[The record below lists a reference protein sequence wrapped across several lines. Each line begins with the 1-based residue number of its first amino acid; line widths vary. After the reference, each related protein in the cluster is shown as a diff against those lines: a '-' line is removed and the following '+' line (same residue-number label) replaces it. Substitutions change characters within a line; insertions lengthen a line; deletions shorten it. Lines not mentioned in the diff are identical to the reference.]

1 MTPLA
6 EHWNYIIYMKG
17 TTGLK
22 RIAALLLGLTL
33 TFGAASVASAQKWS
47 LDEMNKTINQ
57 TNFIVNRGCSGT
69 LIDLE
74 KRLVLTNYHCIDG
87 NVESVER
94 EVVSDEGWVK
104 KIKVR
109 RYTDIALEQNAYDGF
124 VKTGSQT
131 YVGEI
136 VAEQQTVDL
145 ALVKIK
151 GVIPQTVASKII
163 ASDTLVRG
171 EAVYIVG
178 NPGGNDNT
186 VVEGIISNLNR
197 SFDFPWTNGGRLPM
211 IQFSGGIFGGNSGGS
226 LYNANGEFIGV
237 PAAGY
242 NGATFIGLAIPAH
255 VVKVFLKSNC
265 FESAFTKSADDAA
278 CVAAKEAKRKK
289 DKE

>member
-1 MTPLA
+1 
-6 EHWNYIIYMKG
+6 MK
-17 TTGLK
+17 LIK
-22 RIAALLLGLTL
+22 AAVFAAVVLGL
-33 TFGAASVASAQKWS
+33 ASAPASAQKWS
-47 LDEMNKTINQ
+47 LDAMNQTINQ
-57 TNFIVNRGCSGT
+57 TNFIINRGCSGT
-69 LIDLE
+69 LIDLQR
-74 KRLVLTNYHCIDG
+74 KLVLTNYHCIDG
-87 NVESVER
+87 NVEAVER
-94 EVVSDEGWVK
+94 EVVNDEGWVK

-109 RYTDIALEQNAYDGF
+109 RYTDIALEQNTYDGF

-151 GVIPQTVASKII
+151 GTIPQTIASKII
-163 ASDTLVRG
+163 ASDDLVRG
-171 EAVYIVG
+171 ETVYIVG

-226 LYNANGEFIGV
+226 LYNASGEFIGV
-237 PAAGY
+237 PAAGF
-242 NGATFIGLAIPAH
+242 NGATFIGLAVPAH
-255 VVKVFLKSNC
+255 VVKAFLKSNC
-265 FESAFTKSADDAA
+265 FEGSYNTSANDAA
-278 CVAAKEAKRKK
+278 CVAAREAKQKK